1 MVTVE
6 ELLYSNYIKYDRLDK
21 MSSLF
26 QPGSFMDIYIDVYSM
41 IKGLYNKEVKIVTPT
56 IITSAIINICA
67 HYRYYFTGKNIDTT
81 FYIVNSKN
89 ISELNK
95 KLCPNYN
102 SKIEFAYEADKR
114 MEELIYSNVE
124 LLKVICPYLT
134 DIHFINSDSAYE
146 TGAIMDH
153 IMNKV
158 NPNNMR
164 YNVVITRDLYN
175 YQLCSRVNTFILR
188 PYKTKDGDN
197 SYVINRENLM
207 KIVLWERKSSIK
219 KTYINSEL
227 LYVLLAL
234 SNVPERNI
242 KSLLNLNS
250 AVKVLERA
258 LDTMRLVNEYNFY
271 TNSIWM
277 AINDVQQIANV
288 GETVIDHRLKAIDI
302 AFQSSVYSNT
312 MEAQL
317 LKFENLYDPET
328 VMRINEKYFVNNPLD
343 LEAL

>member
-6 ELLYSNYIKYDRLDK
+6 ELLYSNYIKFDRLDK
-21 MSSLF
+21 LSSLF
-26 QPGSFMDIYIDVYSM
+26 QSGSYMDIYIVVYSM

-89 ISELNK
+89 ICELNK
-95 KLCPNYN
+95 KFCPNYN
-102 SKIEFAYEADKR
+102 SKIESVYQVDER
-114 MEELIYSNVE
+114 IEELIQSNIE
-124 LLKVICPYLT
+124 LLKVICPYLP

-153 IMNKV
+153 IMNIV
-158 NPNNMR
+158 NPHSMR
-164 YNVVITRDLYN
+164 YNVIITRDLYN
-175 YQLCSRVNTFILR
+175 YQLCSRDNTFILR
-188 PYKTKDGDN
+188 PHKTKDGDC
-197 SYVINRENLM
+197 SYIINKDNLM
-207 KIVLWERKSSIK
+207 KVVLWERKSSIK
-219 KTYINSEL
+219 KTYINPEL
-227 LYVLLAL
+227 LYVVLAL

-250 AVKVLERA
+250 AIKVLERA

-277 AINDVQQIANV
+277 AINDVKQIASV
-288 GETVIDHRLKAIDI
+288 GEAVIDHRIKAIDI
-302 AFQSSVYSNT
+302 AFQSTVYSNT
-312 MEAQL
+312 VEAQL
-317 LKFENLYDPET
+317 LKFENLYDPNT